1 MFSFFHHR
9 ELRPQAHDIHL
20 FTQVAKEME
29 RLGFHSEASFCYA
42 MSCYMKACDDRGS
55 TPDDR
60 MGMMLPLFN
69 FIRELVMVPRFPLY
83 GAQTVSGLNFHLAE
97 EILCSIQARLCLYLM
112 TPRTGILR

>member
-1 MFSFFHHR
+1 
-9 ELRPQAHDIHL
+9 
-20 FTQVAKEME
+20 ME
-29 RLGFHSEASFCYA
+29 RLGFHSEASFCYD

-83 GAQTVSGLNFHLAE
+83 GAQTVLGLNFHLAE
-97 EILCSIQARLCLYLM
+97 DILCSIQPLSNGTKNRYFEIAFLV
-112 TPRTGILR
+112 TTITW